1 MDEAQSALLDI
12 EEHHIDI
19 IPDNERH
26 GRVWHQFTLWL
37 GGNTNVFNVVLG
49 GVVVSFG
56 LSFWWALIAIIV
68 GTGIG
73 ALLIA
78 LHATQGP
85 KLGVPQM
92 IQSRG
97 QFGFYGSSFLFLAV
111 FLLNFGFIAA
121 QFVIQAQSFNYVVS
135 GISIP
140 AWILILVLPAVVIG
154 IYGYKWV
161 HRAAQ
166 LTAVVVGITIV
177 VMFIQALAFSSLP
190 HSETS
195 WSLPPFGLF
204 VAGAALLVIDML
216 SFGPFVSDYSR
227 YLPKDVKSTRVFS
240 SIYFGNVIATVA
252 ACAVG
257 AYMAALLPKDSSV
270 QAIGKISGSWALV
283 IMGLSLVNADT
294 FNAYTGAFQI
304 LSLANMFKK
313 LKQSATLRIVPFL
326 FTMAVGVVVALLGY
340 KSFVNNLSNFL
351 DVLLMIFIPWS
362 AVNLTDYFLIRHADY
377 DVPSFF
383 RADGLYGRVA
393 WRGLLAYAIGLGL
406 EFPFV
411 SQTYYTGPFVK
422 DLGGADIS
430 WLVGF
435 VVAAGCYLLLN
446 WLAPISASEQPASAS
461 LGTAVPEARAGG

>member
-1 MDEAQSALLDI
+1 VTIDAPLRAI

-19 IPDNERH
+19 IPDRERH
-26 GRVWHQFTLWL
+26 GRVWHQFTLWA

-56 LSFWWALIAIIV
+56 LSFYWAIIAIGV

-85 KLGVPQM
+85 RLGVPQM

-121 QFVIQAQSFNYVVS
+121 QFVIQAQSLNLVAD
-135 GISIP
+135 ISIP
-140 AWILILVLPAVVIG
+140 AWIIILAVPAVLIG
-154 IYGYKWV
+154 IYGYRWV

-166 LTAVVVGITIV
+166 ITAVVVGITIV
-177 VMFIQALAFSSLP
+177 IMFIQALSYGPLPAAEQSLAA
-190 HSETS
+190 
-195 WSLPPFGLF
+195 PPAGLF
-204 VAGAALLVIDML
+204 VAGVALLVIDML

-227 YLPKDVKSTRVFS
+227 YLPASVSPARVFL
-240 SIYFGNVIATVA
+240 SIYLGNILATIA

-257 AYMAALLPKDSSV
+257 AYMAALLPKLGSV
-270 QAIGKISGSWALV
+270 AAIGRISGSWALV
-283 IMGLSLVNADT
+283 IMALSLVNADT
-294 FNAYTGAFQI
+294 FNAYTGSFQI
-304 LSLANMFKK
+304 LSLANMFRR
-313 LKQSATLRIVPFL
+313 LRPSASLRIIAFG
-326 FTMAVGVVVALLGY
+326 FTMAVGVVVAELGY
-340 KSFVNNLSNFL
+340 QSFVNNLSNFL
-351 DVLLMIFIPWS
+351 DVLLVIFIPWS
-362 AVNLTDYFLIRHADY
+362 AVNLTDYFLVRRARY

-383 RADGLYGRVA
+383 IPDGVYGRFA

-406 EFPFV
+406 EVPFV
-411 SQTYYTGPFVK
+411 SQTYYTGVLVK

-435 VVAAGCYLLLN
+435 AAAA
-446 WLAPISASEQPASAS
+446 LAYFV
-461 LGTAVPEARAGG
+461 LARAWPIPAPEPKPAPVGAA